1 MPGLIRAARCVHKE
15 NMCLVEDVVVVVVVV
30 VVMVVVSSF
39 ALYSV
44 PSCPLSMYI
53 NTDDVCHRRKQKTGG
68 SGPHLQ

>member
-1 MPGLIRAARCVHKE
+1 MPGLIRAARCVPKG
-15 NMCLVEDVVVVVVVV
+15 NMSLVEDVEVVVV

-53 NTDDVCHRRKQKTGG
+53 NTDDVCHRRKDKTEE
-68 SGPHLQ
+68 SGPNLE